1 MTGRTKGRSRGRPN
15 RRSMPA
21 LARRRILMSS
31 AAIERAVSRMAHQI
45 IEPED
50 AQTGLVV
57 IGIRRGG
64 EALARRLVAE
74 IATIGAEAPGLG
86 FLNINLYR
94 DDDVA
99 RELPESEIR
108 SEITGKTV
116 VIVDDV
122 LYTGRTV
129 RAALDAVTDLGRPRA
144 IRLAVL
150 IDRGLRELPVQADY
164 VGKII
169 PTSRREHVDVV
180 LAPQRSENDSVALVL
195 DEERAAT

>member
-1 MTGRTKGRSRGRPN
+1 
-15 RRSMPA
+15 MPA
-21 LARRRILMSS
+21 LARRRVLMSP
-31 AAIERAVSRMAHQI
+31 AEIDRAIARMAHQI
-45 IEPED
+45 IEPEET
-50 AQTGLVV
+50 QTGVVV

-64 EALARRLVAE
+64 EALARRLVNE
-74 IATIGAEAPGLG
+74 IASIAPESPGIG

-108 SEITGKTV
+108 NEITGKTV

-150 IDRGLRELPVQADY
+150 IDRGLRELPIQADY

-169 PTSRREHVDVV
+169 PTSRREHIDVV
-180 LAPQRSENDSVALVL
+180 LAPQRSDDDVVALNV
-195 DEERAAT
+195 DEDRAGT

>member
-1 MTGRTKGRSRGRPN
+1 
-15 RRSMPA
+15 
-21 LARRRILMSS
+21 
-31 AAIERAVSRMAHQI
+31 
-45 IEPED
+45 
-50 AQTGLVV
+50 V

-64 EALARRLVAE
+64 EALARRLVSE
-74 IATIGAEAPGLG
+74 IATIAPEAPGLG

-129 RAALDAVTDLGRPRA
+129 RAALDAVTDLGRPQA

-150 IDRGLRELPVQADY
+150 VDRGLRELPIQADY
-164 VGKII
+164 VGRFI
-169 PTSRREHVDVV
+169 PTSRREHVDVT
-180 LAPQRSENDSVALVL
+180 LAPQRSDEDVVALNVL
-195 DEERAAT
+195 EDRAAT